1 MSSLPQA
8 PKRGKD
14 PRRPQHFGYLPIA
27 KGEKVTGY
35 LAGPVQWFDMHTS
48 DLGSKPCLELM
59 TDGALSCPYC
69 ADDVPVVKGACPF
82 YHSTAHKPHM
92 VWLDEG
98 DRDKVE
104 KFRFLLR
111 VQFWREKY
119 KGAPLSVEPCLS
131 QEPEFFS
138 TLPEK
143 NRAAD
148 VGESLLRMWKM
159 PHLTAWFRG
168 GSPDSDNAVSTGR
181 APAADRK
188 PAKPR
193 PGRVDPMYAAAHRK
207 VDAAMNGTGATD
219 DALDRLL
226 KRGAAAPPSQNGKHP
241 PPGGESGIDAR
252 PRE

>member
-1 MSSLPQA
+1 MSLPQA
-8 PKRGKD
+8 PKRGKE

-35 LAGPVQWFDMHTS
+35 LAGPVQWYDMHTS

-59 TDGALSCPYC
+59 TDGALSCPLC
-69 ADDVPVVKGACPF
+69 ADDVPAVKGACPF

-148 VGESLLRMWKM
+148 VSDSLLRMWKL
-159 PHLTAWFRG
+159 PHLVAWFRA
-168 GSPDSDNAVSTGR
+168 GSPAGDTALSQIPPAP
-181 APAADRK
+181 PAAPGGKKK
-188 PAKPR
+188 PAK
-193 PGRVDPMYAAAHRK
+193 VDPMYAAAHRK
-207 VDAAMNGTGATD
+207 VDAAMNGTGSTD
-219 DALDRLL
+219 DALDRALN
-226 KRGAAAPPSQNGKHP
+226 RAGVPAPSPNGKHP
-241 PPGGESGIDAR
+241 PPGEG
-252 PRE
+252 